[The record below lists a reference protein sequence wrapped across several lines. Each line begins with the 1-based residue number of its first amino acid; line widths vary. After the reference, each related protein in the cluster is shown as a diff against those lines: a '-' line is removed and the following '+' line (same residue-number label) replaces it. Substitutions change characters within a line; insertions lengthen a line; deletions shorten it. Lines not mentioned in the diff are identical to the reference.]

1 MRQYTCIRAF
11 LSRSSGTALCPEL
24 YARRNKMSIMFL
36 SCGTKFCVS
45 QFFAYFG
52 TLFYV
57 LFQIFMRFVYN
68 QPQKCVKKA
77 AAQTLCSGFCFYPN
91 RVQKASRTAVSR
103 PRGMGMR
110 APLRIRTSPG
120 ESSCTASRLTT

>member
-1 MRQYTCIRAF
+1 
-11 LSRSSGTALCPEL
+11 
-24 YARRNKMSIMFL
+24 MSIMFL

-68 QPQKCVKKA
+68 QPQKCVKKKPLHKP
-77 AAQTLCSGFCFYPN
+77 LCSGFG
-91 RVQKASRTAVSR
+91 S
-103 PRGMGMR
+103 
-110 APLRIRTSPG
+110 
-120 ESSCTASRLTT
+120 

>member
-1 MRQYTCIRAF
+1 
-11 LSRSSGTALCPEL
+11 
-24 YARRNKMSIMFL
+24 MSIMFL

-77 AAQTLCSGFCFYPN
+77 AAQTL
-91 RVQKASRTAVSR
+91 VQRLRFIIFLQDAGADGVCHLKQVLLPDKSKLCLVAVRKADRQ
-103 PRGMGMR
+103 
-110 APLRIRTSPG
+110 L
-120 ESSCTASRLTT
+120 

>member
-1 MRQYTCIRAF
+1 
-11 LSRSSGTALCPEL
+11 
-24 YARRNKMSIMFL
+24 MSIMFS

-52 TLFYV
+52 TLFYI

-77 AAQTLCSGFCFYPN
+77 AAQALVQRLRFIIFLQDASTDGVCHLKQVLLPN
-91 RVQKASRTAVSR
+91 KAKLGLVAVR
-103 PRGMGMR
+103 KADCQLG
-110 APLRIRTSPG
+110 
-120 ESSCTASRLTT
+120 RL

>member
-1 MRQYTCIRAF
+1 
-11 LSRSSGTALCPEL
+11 
-24 YARRNKMSIMFL
+24 MSIMF
-36 SCGTKFCVS
+36 SFCGTKFCIS

-77 AAQTLCSGFCFYPN
+77 AAQTL
-91 RVQKASRTAVSR
+91 VQR
-103 PRGMGMR
+103 
-110 APLRIRTSPG
+110 LRFIIF
-120 ESSCTASRLTT
+120 LTGCGR

>member
-1 MRQYTCIRAF
+1 
-11 LSRSSGTALCPEL
+11 
-24 YARRNKMSIMFL
+24 MSITFS
-36 SCGTKFCVS
+36 SCGTKFCIS

-77 AAQTLCSGFCFYPN
+77 AAQTL
-91 RVQKASRTAVSR
+91 VQ
-103 PRGMGMR
+103 
-110 APLRIRTSPG
+110 
-120 ESSCTASRLTT
+120 RL

>member
-1 MRQYTCIRAF
+1 
-11 LSRSSGTALCPEL
+11 
-24 YARRNKMSIMFL
+24 MSIMFS

-52 TLFYV
+52 TLFYS

-77 AAQTLCSGFCFYPN
+77 AAQM
-91 RVQKASRTAVSR
+91 K
-103 PRGMGMR
+103 
-110 APLRIRTSPG
+110 
-120 ESSCTASRLTT
+120 

>member
-1 MRQYTCIRAF
+1 
-11 LSRSSGTALCPEL
+11 
-24 YARRNKMSIMFL
+24 MSIMFS

-68 QPQKCVKKA
+68 QPQKCVKKPPRKP
-77 AAQTLCSGFCFYPN
+77 LRSGFG
-91 RVQKASRTAVSR
+91 S
-103 PRGMGMR
+103 
-110 APLRIRTSPG
+110 
-120 ESSCTASRLTT
+120 

>member
-1 MRQYTCIRAF
+1 
-11 LSRSSGTALCPEL
+11 
-24 YARRNKMSIMFL
+24 MSIMFL

-68 QPQKCVKKA
+68 QPQKCVKKSRRTNAVQRLLLLSQSGAEGFPDGGFPSAGDGNACPA
-77 AAQTLCSGFCFYPN
+77 AHPYLAGGKQLHCFQIDHIGAVRLY
-91 RVQKASRTAVSR
+91 KAA
-103 PRGMGMR
+103 
-110 APLRIRTSPG
+110 I
-120 ESSCTASRLTT
+120 CQ

>member
-1 MRQYTCIRAF
+1 
-11 LSRSSGTALCPEL
+11 
-24 YARRNKMSIMFL
+24 MSIMFL

-52 TLFYV
+52 TLFCV

-77 AAQTLCSGFCFYPN
+77 AAQGAKIACGSDAGAYRVLHGQGGLDERTLLRRAIGEGADTVTDAGN
-91 RVQKASRTAVSR
+91 AVIMAR
-103 PRGMGMR
+103 F
-110 APLRIRTSPG
+110 
-120 ESSCTASRLTT
+120 

>member
-1 MRQYTCIRAF
+1 
-11 LSRSSGTALCPEL
+11 
-24 YARRNKMSIMFL
+24 MSIMFS

-77 AAQTLCSGFCFYPN
+77 AAQTPCAAASGLQSFLQDAGADGVCYLKQVFLPDKAELGLVAVRKADRQLGRLQ
-91 RVQKASRTAVSR
+91 RVAKARRLDAVVQHLAVR
-103 PRGMGMR
+103 
-110 APLRIRTSPG
+110 
-120 ESSCTASRLTT
+120 

>member
-1 MRQYTCIRAF
+1 
-11 LSRSSGTALCPEL
+11 
-24 YARRNKMSIMFL
+24 MFL

-52 TLFYV
+52 TLFYS

-77 AAQTLCSGFCFYPN
+77 AAQPF
-91 RVQKASRTAVSR
+91 VQRLLVYSFLQNAGADGVCHLKQVFLSDKAKLGLVAVR
-103 PRGMGMR
+103 KADRQLG
-110 APLRIRTSPG
+110 
-120 ESSCTASRLTT
+120 RL

>member
-1 MRQYTCIRAF
+1 
-11 LSRSSGTALCPEL
+11 
-24 YARRNKMSIMFL
+24 MSIMFL

-52 TLFYV
+52 TLFYS

-77 AAQTLCSGFCFYPN
+77 AAQNL
-91 RVQKASRTAVSR
+91 VQ
-103 PRGMGMR
+103 
-110 APLRIRTSPG
+110 
-120 ESSCTASRLTT
+120 RLWFIIFLTKCGH